1 MIAIANKEEQEI
13 TINDIVCNYTIK
25 DYKEKYK
32 KIMQFNKN
40 KTAYIHQWYPFVEGY
55 SKEFINSIVEEIDYK
70 IDFALDPFAGSG
82 TTPLELQ
89 NLGINC
95 FSFEVSP
102 FMFLLATVKLESNY
116 KFKEFNENLND
127 IEIFLKNILNKNI
140 RKKISPPVANTFQ
153 PRLNKDKW
161 VFDIQVMDGILDIKY
176 AINNHCKGIYRDL
189 FKIALSS
196 ILLDISNVYR
206 NGKCLS
212 YKKDWKEK
220 NITRSQVHEKFLI
233 KLKDVIS
240 RDIEKID
247 KTKTLI
253 NNSKLC
259 FYGDVRENLSKLND
273 NSIDLIITSPPYLNS
288 RDYTDIYI
296 AELWNLD
303 LIKNYDELRLLR
315 KRTFRSHVQ
324 IKHGNVALLDI
335 KQLKQAIEKIE
346 LKKSDFWNT
355 EIPQMIKAYFLDM
368 EGLFKEFK
376 IKMKP
381 NRKIYF
387 NVANSAYYGVEIK
400 VDEIICEIAEKHGF
414 VINEIREAR
423 QLKPS
428 NQQKHQV
435 KSLRESVIVM
445 TSKN

>member
-1 MIAIANKEEQEI
+1 MIP
-13 TINDIVCNYTIK
+13 Y
-25 DYKEKYK
+25 
-32 KIMQFNKN
+32 
-40 KTAYIHQWYPFVEGY
+40 
-55 SKEFINSIVEEIDYK
+55 
-70 IDFALDPFAGSG
+70 
-82 TTPLELQ
+82 
-89 NLGINC
+89 
-95 FSFEVSP
+95 
-102 FMFLLATVKLESNY
+102 FL
-116 KFKEFNENLND
+116 
-127 IEIFLKNILNKNI
+127 
-140 RKKISPPVANTFQ
+140 PPVANTFQ

-176 AINNHCKGIYRDL
+176 AINNHSKGIYRDL

-220 NITRSQVHEKFLI
+220 NITRSEVHEKFLI
-233 KLKDVIS
+233 KLKEVIS
-240 RDIEKID
+240 KDIEKID

-259 FYGDVRENLSKLND
+259 FYGDVRENLSKLNN

-303 LIKNYDELRLLR
+303 LIKSYDELRLLR
-315 KRTFRSHVQ
+315 KKTFRSHVQ
-324 IKHGNVALLDI
+324 IKHGNVELLDI
-335 KQLKQAIEKIE
+335 KLLKQAIEKIE

-445 TSKN
+445 TSQN